1 MKFFLHENSIRI
13 INGVLDLTFTPQE
26 FSVLEP
32 TYPALP
38 SGIQT
43 RYWTP
48 EHSYISDGE
57 SYLTIDHD
65 CEPYVNNVQNY
76 ITPAIWAHVSL
87 SKDTLCI
94 NSDPADFITFDA
106 TLRALPDPESL
117 VLPIN
122 YAWNLKLR
130 DENGMIEDTF
140 HSIFVNG
147 AFAGLYS
154 YKEGL
159 SLGRYH
165 LAEADFDR
173 VTVGNLTYAVKLVS
187 PVEFTIYR
195 NL

>member
-13 INGVLDLTFTPQE
+13 INGALDLTFTPQE
-26 FSVLEP
+26 FSLLEP

-48 EHSYISDGE
+48 ERAYISGGE
-57 SYLTIDHD
+57 SLLPIDHD
-65 CEPYVNNVQNY
+65 CEPYVNAVQNY

-87 SKDTLCI
+87 SKETLCI
-94 NSDPADFITFDA
+94 NSDPADFITFSA
-106 TLRALPDPESL
+106 ALRVSPDPESL
-117 VLPIN
+117 ILPIN
-122 YAWNLKLR
+122 YSWNLKLR
-130 DENGMIEDTF
+130 DENGLIQDTF

-147 AFAGLYS
+147 AFSGMYS

-159 SLGRYH
+159 PLGRYH
-165 LAEADFDR
+165 LDEADFDR
-173 VTVGNLTYAVKLVS
+173 ITVGATTYSVKLTT
-187 PVEFTIYR
+187 PLEFTIYR